1 MKKLSGLS
9 TDYEG
14 RCGNCHKFFGEGDL
28 YCRYC
33 GTKAGE
39 GRYEP
44 YDDIMQCV
52 YGPPPTERL
61 HTCNE
66 CGYSWK
72 SWAMID
78 NERYCPKCGGA
89 VTAAETGDPL
99 FKEETGGTD
108 MSVKVYIDGQ
118 EGTTGLKIL
127 ERFEGRNDIEIIKIS
142 EELRKDPAERAR
154 LINSADYVFL
164 CLPDD
169 ASREAVSFIDKD
181 NDHVRIIDASTAH
194 RTNPD
199 WAYGFPELSPAHR
212 AKIESS
218 NRVAVPGCYASGFNS
233 IVYPLVA
240 NGIIP
245 ADYPVF
251 AYATSGYSGAGKK
264 AIAVYEGD
272 DKPFEFNS
280 PRQYALSQA
289 HKHLPEMQKIS
300 GLTYKPMFNPMV
312 CDYFSGM
319 VVSVP
324 IQTRTLPKAYT
335 PAEIHEMYAKHYAG
349 AKLVEVMPLMSA
361 DEQKSF
367 FLASNTLSGQNKLQV
382 FVFGSDEQILLCA
395 RLDNLGKGASG
406 AAVQCLNIMMG
417 IDETTGLV

>member
-1 MKKLSGLS
+1 
-9 TDYEG
+9 
-14 RCGNCHKFFGEGDL
+14 
-28 YCRYC
+28 
-33 GTKAGE
+33 
-39 GRYEP
+39 
-44 YDDIMQCV
+44 
-52 YGPPPTERL
+52 
-61 HTCNE
+61 
-66 CGYSWK
+66 
-72 SWAMID
+72 
-78 NERYCPKCGGA
+78 
-89 VTAAETGDPL
+89 
-99 FKEETGGTD
+99 

-118 EGTTGLKIL
+118 EGTTGLKIQ

-164 CLPDD
+164 CLPDA

-212 AKIESS
+212 RKIQSS

-233 IVYPLVA
+233 IVYPLVS

-264 AIAVYEGD
+264 AIAVYEGE

-289 HKHLPEMQKIS
+289 HKHLPEMQAVS
-300 GLTYKPMFNPMV
+300 GLAYKPMFNPMV

-324 IQTRTLPKAYT
+324 IQTRTLPKKYT
-335 PAEIHEMYAKHYAG
+335 PAEVHDMFAKHYAD
-349 AKLVEVMPLMSA
+349 AKMVEVMPLMSE

-367 FLASNTLSGQNKLQV
+367 FLASNTLSGLNKMQI
-382 FVFGSDEQILLCA
+382 FVFGSDEQILLCS

-417 IDETTGLV
+417 IDETTCLV

>member
-1 MKKLSGLS
+1 M
-9 TDYEG
+9 
-14 RCGNCHKFFGEGDL
+14 
-28 YCRYC
+28 
-33 GTKAGE
+33 
-39 GRYEP
+39 
-44 YDDIMQCV
+44 
-52 YGPPPTERL
+52 
-61 HTCNE
+61 
-66 CGYSWK
+66 
-72 SWAMID
+72 
-78 NERYCPKCGGA
+78 
-89 VTAAETGDPL
+89 
-99 FKEETGGTD
+99 
-108 MSVKVYIDGQ
+108 VKVYIDGQ
-118 EGTTGLKIL
+118 EGTTGLKIM
-127 ERFEGRNDIEIIKIS
+127 ERFEGRNDIEIIRIS
-142 EELRKDPAERAR
+142 EEKRKDPAERAR

-164 CLPDD
+164 CLPDA
-169 ASREAVSFIDKD
+169 ASLEAVSFIDKD

-199 WAYGFPELSPAHR
+199 WAYGFPELSPEHR
-212 AKIESS
+212 EKIKTS
-218 NRVAVPGCYASGFNS
+218 NRVAVPGCYASGFAS
-233 IVYPLVA
+233 IVYPLVK

-280 PRQYALSQA
+280 PRQYALSQQ
-289 HKHLPEMQKIS
+289 HKHLPEMKAVS
-300 GLTYKPMFNPMV
+300 GLAYTPMFNPMV

-324 IQTRTLPKAYT
+324 IQTRTLPKAVSS
-335 PAEIHEMYAKHYAG
+335 AQIHEMYAKHYAK
-349 AKLVEVMPLMSA
+349 ANMVEVMPLMSE

-367 FLASNTLSGQNKLQV
+367 FLASNTLSGVNKLQV

-417 IDETTGLV
+417 IDETTGLI